1 MLFNALTKKFCVLNS
16 SAAVVWQGLEEPRT
30 ADELAGA
37 LRQHFST
44 NGESP
49 VEQDVQA
56 VLSKLES
63 LDLVSRESSP
73 SE

>member
-1 MLFNALTKKFCVLNS
+1 MLFNASTKKFCVLNS
-16 SAAVVWQGLEEPRT
+16 SAAVVWQRLEEPRT

-44 NGESP
+44 NGASS

-56 VLSKLES
+56 VLSQLES
-63 LDLVSRESSP
+63 LDLVSRESSA